1 MSNDTVDSFHLD
13 FVVAGFSKCGTT
25 SLCDLLS
32 RHPDICIANEKE
44 PYFFCADD
52 FEDSW
57 PWYLELYSHRK
68 PGQLCGEGST
78 YYSNIDHEVRSRENL
93 ANLYPRLKT
102 VFVVRNPFDRLESSY
117 KEMHHRGPEFGFDA
131 CFPIR
136 DILRQQSNM
145 LDDTRYWTR
154 LKNYLDF
161 FPENQVHIIFL
172 EDLKANSDVVVAEC
186 MKFLE
191 VDTTV
196 NLEYIKLNSGAE
208 KLYDSGFL
216 RILRRSTII
225 CKCLNL
231 LSPETYNRVLKL
243 LLLRKSFKN
252 SIEWDVDTRKYIVD
266 KLGSDVS
273 MLLSYCGKLP
283 NFWGDEWI

>member
-1 MSNDTVDSFHLD
+1 MNRDNFHLD
-13 FVVAGFSKCGTT
+13 FLVAGFSKCGTT

-32 RHPDICIANEKE
+32 QHPDICISREKE

-52 FEDSW
+52 FNDKW
-57 PWYLELYSHRK
+57 DWYLELFSHAK
-68 PGQLCGEGST
+68 DGQLHGEGST
-78 YYSNIDHEVRSRENL
+78 YYSNIDHEEFSRKNL
-93 ANLYPRLKT
+93 FELYPELKII
-102 VFVVRNPFDRLESSY
+102 FIVRNPFDRLESSY

-131 CFPIR
+131 HFGVGN
-136 DILRQQSNM
+136 ILQQKSNM
-145 LDDTRYWTR
+145 LDDTRYWSR

-161 FPENQVHIIFL
+161 FPKKQIQVIFL
-172 EDLKANSDVVVAEC
+172 EDLKANSEVVVAEC
-186 MKFLE
+186 MDFLE
-191 VDTTV
+191 VDTNV

-208 KLYDSGFL
+208 KLYDSCFL
-216 RILRRSTII
+216 RVLRRSTII

-231 LSPETYNRVLKL
+231 LSAETYNRVLKL

-266 KLGSDVS
+266 ELGPDVS

-283 NFWGDEWI
+283 DFWGDEWV